1 MDVLNPTEMATH
13 KLQQEKGNFLWF
25 KLFVKV
31 LLSMKHNERAHRDLV
46 EILRTND
53 PQSDFVADFARNYTR
68 DKVIEWF
75 TRDDSCLLK
84 ELNKASRQ
92 QHLDRLFIFGY
103 LIKDIYEQLKTEHD
117 KQAKDNDKITT
128 LYRSQVISQ
137 FELEQLLK
145 ANTGE
150 LIAINSFMS
159 TWDDR
164 MKAIDFLRK
173 QNLPSLKSVLFE
185 IEVDYRKQSN
195 PFARITVTEDTTLFM
210 LGCIFRIRSI
220 AEDNLLNCYVLKL
233 ELCSDDDDDLKSIF
247 DYMTKNFIQP
257 EADLITLGSLLY
269 KMGELDKAQK
279 YFELIL
285 TDLDINDPNYA
296 HCYDGLG
303 YIAND
308 QGRLDEALER
318 HKQALDLRMNH
329 GTFYPNHLLIALSHI
344 HLANDYKDKE
354 DYDTALLHVKKART
368 LIRKQ
373 NLQEDQAKVLDQAKV
388 AACHIIEGS
397 ILCER
402 GKGIEALDEF
412 QQALDIYKQQ
422 GMPNDHPDLA
432 LVYQNM
438 GLCHLNPQNG
448 VHNSTLALDYYV
460 QALIIRLKAL
470 PVNHRSTGISYRSIG
485 LAYEQLE
492 EYQNALEFYQKAN
505 SIHHILNKTC
515 RELQMTEDDLKRIQ
529 K

>member
-1 MDVLNPTEMATH
+1 MDVVNPKEMATNN
-13 KLQQEKGNFLWF
+13 LQQEKGNFLWF

-31 LLSMKHNERAHRDLV
+31 LLSMKHNKGAHRDLV
-46 EILRTND
+46 EILPTND
-53 PQSDFVADFARNYTR
+53 LQSYFVADFAKNYTR

-92 QHLDRLFIFGY
+92 QHLDRLFKFGC
-103 LIKDIYEQLKTEHD
+103 LIQDIYEQLKTEHD
-117 KQAKDNDKITT
+117 KQAKDNEKVTT
-128 LYRSQVISQ
+128 LYRSQVISE

-164 MKAIDFLRK
+164 MKAIDCLQK
-173 QNLPSLKSVLFE
+173 QNLPDGFKSVLFE
-185 IEVDYRKQSN
+185 IEVDYRKKSN
-195 PFARITVTEDTTLFM
+195 LFARISATEDITLFM

-220 AEDNLLNCYVLKL
+220 AEDNLSNCYVLKL
-233 ELCSDDDDDLKSIF
+233 ELCSDDDDDFKSIF

-269 KMGELDKAQK
+269 KMGEIDKAQQCFK
-279 YFELIL
+279 LIL
-285 TDLDINDPNYA
+285 NDLDTTDPNYA

-308 QGRLDEALER
+308 QGRLDEALEL
-318 HKQALDLRMNH
+318 HEQGLNLRMNH
-329 GTFYPNHLLIALSHI
+329 GKFYPNDSLIALSHI
-344 HLANDYKDKE
+344 HLANDYKDKG

-373 NLQEDQAKVLDQAKV
+373 NLQEDQLNV
-388 AACHIIEGS
+388 AACHMIEGS
-397 ILCER
+397 ILYER
-402 GKGIEALDEF
+402 GKGIEALVQF
-412 QQALDIYKQQ
+412 QQALDVYKQQ
-422 GMPNDHPDLA
+422 GMPDDHPDLA
-432 LVYQNM
+432 AVYQDM
-438 GLCHLNPQNG
+438 GLCHLNPRTEI
-448 VHNSTLALDYYV
+448 HNPTLALDYCV
-460 QALIIRLKAL
+460 QGLKIRQKAL
-470 PVNHRSTGISYRSIG
+470 PINHRSTGISYKSIG
-485 LAYEQLE
+485 VAYEQLK
-492 EYQNALEFYQKAN
+492 EYQYALEFYQKAN

-515 RELQMTEDDLKRIQ
+515 RELHTTEGDIKRIQ